1 MVFPMLGCSSRQES
15 RKTKIESEVWRVEKD
30 SATTRPEIGVLLGSA
45 SDLDSVEPA
54 FQILQDLQIPYE
66 VAVISAHRTPH
77 LLSEYASTAKGRG
90 IKAIVAAAGLSA
102 ALPGAVASLVDLP
115 VIGIPVDA
123 GPLRGVDAL
132 ISMAQMPPGVPVGAV
147 GIGGAKNA
155 ALLAARILGTGDSA
169 ISEKLASYRKS
180 QEEDTVRKGD
190 LVSAKGLPQW
200 QNTH

>member
-30 SATTRPEIGVLLGSA
+30 SATKRPEIGVLLGSA

>member
-1 MVFPMLGCSSRQES
+1 M
-15 RKTKIESEVWRVEKD
+15 
-30 SATTRPEIGVLLGSA
+30 
-45 SDLDSVEPA
+45 
-54 FQILQDLQIPYE
+54 
-66 VAVISAHRTPH
+66 
-77 LLSEYASTAKGRG
+77 
-90 IKAIVAAAGLSA
+90 
-102 ALPGAVASLVDLP
+102 
-115 VIGIPVDA
+115 
-123 GPLRGVDAL
+123 DAL

>member
-1 MVFPMLGCSSRQES
+1 MLGCSSRQES

-30 SATTRPEIGVLLGSA
+30 SATKRPEIGVLLGSA